1 LTTPKEP
8 TMNNLITVLR
18 LLPAIVAAVKA
29 LEDAL
34 PVSGQGKSKLA
45 ALREIMVSVDAGVTA
60 IWPMVETAVA
70 AVVALM
76 NAGKRSE
83 VQS

>member
-1 LTTPKEP
+1 
-8 TMNNLITVLR
+8 MNNLITVLR

-29 LEDAL
+29 LEEAL

-70 AVVALM
+70 AIVALM
-76 NAGKRSE
+76 NAGKKPE
-83 VQS
+83 VHP

>member
-1 LTTPKEP
+1 
-8 TMNNLITVLR
+8 MNNLITVLR

>member
-1 LTTPKEP
+1 
-8 TMNNLITVLR
+8 MNNLITLLR

-76 NAGKRSE
+76 NAGKRTE
-83 VQS
+83 VQP

>member
-1 LTTPKEP
+1 MDKV
-8 TMNNLITVLR
+8 ITVLR
-18 LLPAIVAAVKA
+18 LLRAIVAAVKA
-29 LEDAL
+29 LEEAL

-70 AVVALM
+70 AVVGLM
-76 NAGKRSE
+76 NAGKKSE
-83 VQS
+83 VQP

>member
-1 LTTPKEP
+1 
-8 TMNNLITVLR
+8 MNNLITVLR

-70 AVVALM
+70 AIVALM
-76 NAGKRSE
+76 NAGKKPE
-83 VQS
+83 VHP